1 MKKRG
6 AVYAVGLFLIS
17 LVLGGMSA
25 GVAASEKAVEEGSIF
40 IRLGREHFDPLDKC
54 AVKPGQMNGIREVE
68 EAGPGYYIIQ
78 FDGPVK
84 ENWKAALKARG
95 AALYDYIP
103 DFAFVVRVD
112 ANVLE
117 TIRNL
122 PHVRWVGEYR
132 PSYKLSR
139 KALDKQL
146 EGPTAA
152 DQESGDAVALLKV
165 IIFPGEDLDRITGH
179 ILSMNGEVIQE
190 SIRNRWDSSLI
201 IRLPAESIEE
211 LGLIRGIK
219 WIAPAPRRRL
229 YNNVST
235 DVIRA
240 RSPRIQHQ
248 LYGEGQ
254 TIGVCDSGLD
264 IGENDP
270 KRLHKDFLD
279 GKGQSRVVRLFDASG
294 GDMPVPDTEGHGT
307 HVSGSVL
314 GNGTRSGSDPANCA
328 FPVNCFSGMAPRA
341 RLVFHAMEMEWIL
354 PLPLDAMLDQSR
366 TAGANLHTNSWGD
379 SLASAYTSESKELD
393 QYVWDHRDFLV
404 FFAAGNDGVD
414 KDADGVID
422 LYSMAS
428 PASAKNCLTVGA
440 SEGNRPSGCGL
451 DATWGED
458 GPYEF
463 SADPIKADH
472 VSNRPDG
479 MAAFSSRGPVLDGRY
494 KPDLIA
500 PGTNILS
507 TRSSVIEEIEPDEEY
522 DDYYMWDSGTSMST
536 PITAGMA
543 ALAREY
549 LTKILNIAKPS
560 AALLKAALLNGARDI
575 TPGQYGTGTTREI
588 PNAPVPNNVEGWGR
602 VDLENTVYPKS
613 PATILYYDEKKAIS
627 TGEST
632 DHHITV
638 TSASAPLKIN
648 LAWSDYPGSE
658 VVQGGLVN
666 DLDLEVIL
674 PSAKIHYADNAN
686 RKPRLSVL
694 KYMKKEEPEGQ
705 SADSMAVR
713 FTPLSYPA
721 HLETVAFVYNK
732 PFLDF
737 SEVTLAVY
745 DDNGP
750 NGLPGTVLFKKVF
763 TFIPDGSISVGI
775 EGVVIAQGDFYVAIE
790 KVSDDE
796 FIRTELGNSEQ
807 RSYRK
812 TDTGW
817 ELSKDMG
824 WIIAGVRE
832 TPPSTNFDR
841 VNNVLGV
848 TLPTPEVGA
857 YIIRVSGYNV
867 PKGPQTYALVARGVI
882 SMTSPEAGS
891 IQFESA
897 FFETSEYAGSS
908 TIRVLRSRDAARGLS
923 GGSTGELTVKYRTGD
938 GTAEAGKDYVP
949 VSGTLVWSD
958 GDDSPKEFQ
967 VPILYDSMTEGDET
981 VTLILEKPAENSWL
995 NCVESALL
1003 IIEEDDA
1010 GGGGSSSGCF
1020 IESLGF

>member
-40 IRLGREHFDPLDKC
+40 IRLGREHFDPLDRC
-54 AVKPGQMNGIREVE
+54 AVKPGQINGIREAE
-68 EAGPGYYIIQ
+68 EAGPEYYIIQ

-84 ENWKAALKARG
+84 ENWKAALKAQG

-103 DFAFVVRVD
+103 DFAFVARVD
-112 ANVLE
+112 ASVLE

-122 PHVRWVGEYR
+122 PHVHWVGEYR

-146 EGPTAA
+146 EGRTAA
-152 DQESGDAVALLKV
+152 DPESGDAVALLKV
-165 IIFPGEDLDRITGH
+165 IIFPGEDMDRITGH

-201 IRLPAESIEE
+201 IRLPAESIEK

-240 RSPRIQHQ
+240 RSPRTQHH

-279 GKGQSRVVRLFDASG
+279 GKGESRVVRLFDASG

-314 GNGTRSGSDPANCA
+314 GNGTRSGSDPASCDYPA
-328 FPVNCFSGMAPRA
+328 KCFSGMAPRA
-341 RLVFHAMEMEWIL
+341 QLVFHAMEMEWIL
-354 PLPLDAMLDQSR
+354 PLPLDEMLDQSR

-379 SLASAYTSESKELD
+379 SLASAYSSESKELD

-428 PASAKNCLTVGA
+428 PASAKNCMTVGA

-549 LTKILNIAKPS
+549 LTKILNIAKP
-560 AALLKAALLNGARDI
+560 
-575 TPGQYGTGTTREI
+575 
-588 PNAPVPNNVEGWGR
+588 
-602 VDLENTVYPKS
+602 
-613 PATILYYDEKKAIS
+613 
-627 TGEST
+627 
-632 DHHITV
+632 
-638 TSASAPLKIN
+638 
-648 LAWSDYPGSE
+648 
-658 VVQGGLVN
+658 
-666 DLDLEVIL
+666 
-674 PSAKIHYADNAN
+674 
-686 RKPRLSVL
+686 
-694 KYMKKEEPEGQ
+694 
-705 SADSMAVR
+705 
-713 FTPLSYPA
+713 
-721 HLETVAFVYNK
+721 
-732 PFLDF
+732 
-737 SEVTLAVY
+737 
-745 DDNGP
+745 
-750 NGLPGTVLFKKVF
+750 
-763 TFIPDGSISVGI
+763 VG
-775 EGVVIAQGDFYVAIE
+775 
-790 KVSDDE
+790 
-796 FIRTELGNSEQ
+796 
-807 RSYRK
+807 
-812 TDTGW
+812 
-817 ELSKDMG
+817 
-824 WIIAGVRE
+824 
-832 TPPSTNFDR
+832 
-841 VNNVLGV
+841 
-848 TLPTPEVGA
+848 
-857 YIIRVSGYNV
+857 
-867 PKGPQTYALVARGVI
+867 
-882 SMTSPEAGS
+882 
-891 IQFESA
+891 
-897 FFETSEYAGSS
+897 
-908 TIRVLRSRDAARGLS
+908 
-923 GGSTGELTVKYRTGD
+923 
-938 GTAEAGKDYVP
+938 GTAEG
-949 VSGTLVWSD
+949 GTLERRTGYYSGPVWNGND
-958 GDDSPKEFQ
+958 PGDSQRTGPQQCGGMGKSRPGKHGLPQ
-967 VPILYDSMTEGDET
+967 I
-981 VTLILEKPAENSWL
+981 
-995 NCVESALL
+995 
-1003 IIEEDDA
+1003 A
-1010 GGGGSSSGCF
+1010 GYHSV
-1020 IESLGF
+1020 L